1 MRLLRTALLLA
12 CVVATPGVCLAQT
25 TFPISV
31 SGNTASVTIGL
42 PGSLGIDLAIEFE
55 EVVGL
60 NPTALAV
67 SARVISPLELGLIG
81 RLLGVSTVTV
91 PSALP
96 VMIRIE
102 PTSWSGLS
110 FSGVATV
117 SLHTHNLNL
126 DLTAP
131 LGLFSSSNGEP
142 FREITR
148 TVSMGSYRVDGSG
161 GGFSDFIIARDTRP
175 INTVIN
181 DKFGALQGLLSDH
194 AGAMPAAVYT
204 LLQQHLTQARTYFTL
219 GQTSAAAGQITAFGS
234 IVQAHSGED
243 IPDVWRAH
251 DSRPN
256 VAGLLRASADSL
268 KFSLTV
274 KANQSP

>member
-1 MRLLRTALLLA
+1 MRLLRTVLLLA
-12 CVVATPGVCLAQT
+12 CAVGTPGVCLAQT
-25 TFPISV
+25 AFPLTI
-31 SGNTASVTIGL
+31 SGNKAIATIGL
-42 PGSLGIDLAIEFE
+42 PGNLGIDLAIEFD

-60 NPTALAV
+60 NPAALAV
-67 SARVISPLELGLIG
+67 SARVISPLELGLVG

-102 PTSWSGLS
+102 PTPWSGLS

-126 DLTAP
+126 DLLAP

-161 GGFSDFIIARDTRP
+161 GGFSDFIIGRDTRP
-175 INTVIN
+175 ITTVID
-181 DKFGALQGLLSDH
+181 DKFARLQDLLSDH
-194 AGAMPAAVYT
+194 SGSMPAAVYT
-204 LLQQHLTQARTYFTL
+204 LLQQHLTHARTLFIL
-219 GQTSAAAGQITAFGS
+219 GQTQAAIGQVTAFGS
-234 IVQAHSGED
+234 IVKANSGED
-243 IPDVWRAH
+243 IPDVWRAN

-256 VAGLLRASADSL
+256 VAGLLRAGADTL

-274 KANQSP
+274 KANQ